1 VEKDPLK
8 KWEKTKPGAVPAEQ
22 KEAAEIIGD
31 TPPKKLKPREYKAFT
46 SAGSR
51 QNMLLIKPGTKK
63 IVEPDIAVPYG
74 YLTKVISGGYGFGFS
89 LTFALPFP
97 SGPAIVEI
105 RGEGLTPLL
114 DGILEGTVK
123 SLTVFDPDLHLPT
136 KEGDWDIEAHEWRG
150 PCVIKHLSITTKDS
164 PHENTTK
171 H

>member
-1 VEKDPLK
+1 LPVQKDPLE
-8 KWEKTKPGAVPAEQ
+8 KWRKPGTV
-22 KEAAEIIGD
+22 AAEKKENAEIGAD
-31 TPPKKLKPREYKAFT
+31 TPPKKVKLREYKAYT
-46 SAGSR
+46 SSASR
-51 QNMLLIKPGTKK
+51 TSMLLIKRGTRKQP
-63 IVEPDIAVPYG
+63 ETDLAFAYG

-123 SLTVFDPDLHLPT
+123 TVEAFDPDRFLAT
-136 KEGDWDIEAHEWRG
+136 KEGDWDVEAHEWRG
-150 PCVIKHLSITTKDS
+150 PCVIKHISITEKNS
-164 PHENTTK
+164 PDENTTK